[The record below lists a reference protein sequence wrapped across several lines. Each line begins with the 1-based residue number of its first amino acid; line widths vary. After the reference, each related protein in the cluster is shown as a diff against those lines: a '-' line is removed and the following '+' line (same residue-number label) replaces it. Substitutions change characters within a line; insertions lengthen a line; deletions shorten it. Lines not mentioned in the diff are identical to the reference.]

1 MRNAKCAFVF
11 FRHNPARGGCSQGP
25 ACGRDRLDFNEDEG
39 EDHGLIDA
47 LRNQKG

>member
-1 MRNAKCAFVF
+1 MRNVKCAFVF
-11 FRHNPARGGCSQGP
+11 FSFSPVRCGCSQGP
-25 ACGRDRLDFNEDEG
+25 VCGCDHLDFNEDEG